1 MVGAEQRRYT
11 RKTLSA
17 MIKVTLPDD
26 TVVNAVG
33 LDISSDGIGFISV
46 AQLFPNKL
54 YRVDFDII
62 LYGKKEH
69 ICAVVQV
76 VHSAFNEKKI
86 GYRIGVQFKEIT
98 EEALG
103 FVAVF
108 LR

>member
-1 MVGAEQRRYT
+1 MGAEQRRYT

-17 MIKVTLPDD
+17 MIKITLPDGGI
-26 TVVNAVG
+26 VNAVG

-46 AQLFPNKL
+46 AQLFPNKF
-54 YRVDFDII
+54 YTVDFDIV
-62 LYGKKEH
+62 LYSKKEH
-69 ICAVVQV
+69 ISAVVQV

-98 EEALG
+98 EEALS
-103 FVAVF
+103 FVSVF